1 MRSAR
6 GGSSCRIDNLACSD
20 MKDVSV
26 GAVRYHI
33 AAVERDGQWVA
44 HAARTDTGAR
54 FGVECVGASAEEA
67 CDRVARW
74 LAWQDEH
81 ASALEDLQRAE
92 HAYHRTIAG
101 SAFSSPVEGPSAL
114 ENAEGVARGARG
126 RTPAPRRD
134 PQPKAGDAL
143 TL

>member
-1 MRSAR
+1 MPSAR
-6 GGSSCRIDNLACSD
+6 GGSASCRIDKSGVLD

-33 AAVERDGQWVA
+33 TAVERDGQWVA

-54 FGVECVGASAEEA
+54 FGVECGGASAEEA
-67 CDRVARW
+67 CDRVACW

-114 ENAEGVARGARG
+114 EMQKESLEALEAARLRLDEI
-126 RTPAPRRD
+126 RSRR
-134 PQPKAGDAL
+134 PV

>member
-1 MRSAR
+1 
-6 GGSSCRIDNLACSD
+6 
-20 MKDVSV
+20 MKDLSV

-33 AAVERDGQWVA
+33 VAIERDQQWVA
-44 HAARTDTGAR
+44 HAERMDTGAR
-54 FGVECVGASAEEA
+54 FGAECGGGSAEEA
-67 CDRVARW
+67 CARVARW
-74 LAWQDEH
+74 LEWQDEH

-114 ENAEGVARGARG
+114 EMQKESLEALEAARLRLDEI
-126 RTPAPRRD
+126 RSRR
-134 PQPKAGDAL
+134 PV

>member
-1 MRSAR
+1 VFVVSQ
-6 GGSSCRIDNLACSD
+6 D

-33 AAVERDGQWVA
+33 VAIERDRQWIA
-44 HAARTDTGAR
+44 HAERTDTGAP
-54 FGVECVGASAEEA
+54 FGTECGGATAEEA

-74 LAWQDEH
+74 LKWQDEH

-92 HAYHRTIAG
+92 RAYHRTIAG
-101 SAFSSPVEGPSAL
+101 SAFSSAIEGPSAL
-114 ENAEGVARGARG
+114 EMQKESLEALEAARVRLDEI
-126 RTPAPRRD
+126 RSRRPA
-134 PQPKAGDAL
+134 